1 MTSRMPIITATAPP
15 ALCTGGAVCIW
26 SSRVSDTY
34 LNLNQWRMVMTY
46 HRDPIIM
53 SLPPPER
60 AKTPTSG
67 PSALAFLS
75 RIVLL
80 GIAVVLAAVMVTTV
94 PRNVFGAAGLVL
106 LLGGVVA
113 ALIRIVDRLSAPPIS
128 RSPAGHDANSK
139 SAPDAP
145 EFGMTG

>member
-1 MTSRMPIITATAPP
+1 MK
-15 ALCTGGAVCIW
+15 
-26 SSRVSDTY
+26 
-34 LNLNQWRMVMTY
+34 Y

-75 RIVLL
+75 RVVLL
-80 GIAVVLAAVMVTTV
+80 GIAVVIAAIMVTTL

-113 ALIRIVDRLSAPPIS
+113 ALIRIVDRLSVPPIQ
-128 RSPAGHDANSK
+128 RSPAWPNANREDS
-139 SAPDAP
+139 PDAP
-145 EFGMTG
+145 EFGTTG